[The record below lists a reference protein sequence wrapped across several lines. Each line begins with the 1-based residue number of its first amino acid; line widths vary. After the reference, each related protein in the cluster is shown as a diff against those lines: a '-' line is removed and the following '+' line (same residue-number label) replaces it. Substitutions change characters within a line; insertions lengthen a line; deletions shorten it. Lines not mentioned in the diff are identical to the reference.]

1 MSSKKDSD
9 SAGFYESLH
18 FFTDDSEASG
28 TDEPGGDYLQRDGKD
43 GSAAAVHEKR
53 EKGWDSLAQKGDKRG
68 ASEEKA
74 NERRGTDG
82 VEEEKGM
89 KELSAQ
95 PSAGE
100 SSGGSSSESESGSDS
115 EDGGNGS
122 DSDGFSIDMDALLQ
136 EYEDK
141 EAEVEKSK
149 TALDR
154 KMEKKEAR
162 EKKRKMEN
170 ALKGYTVDKKPGEVA
185 VNDQDEVVL
194 IEKEEEEAALD
205 DRTARRKA
213 KKERKKKEKLVVAK
227 EKQQTTAE
235 KRKQN
240 DEIVK
245 AALAEQDIAVVD
257 SGLDTVAR
265 AAGRYFQQGSSAG
278 VLCYNCGERGHMSRD
293 CTQEEKV
300 RPCML
305 CGSLEHQRSSCPHE
319 VCYKCRQPGH
329 VARNCTER
337 GFARDACYRC
347 GFRGHPAHLCSYFKT
362 KQDEVHCV
370 HCGKLGHFSCFTSLS
385 EEGETVQVDV
395 PPPLALMC
403 HNCGERGH
411 AYDECSY
418 GSRSLSIS
426 TTDGERR
433 HGTKRKS
440 YGGGNSEGRHSWG
453 PSSSGRGGEYSSSS
467 YQNKKRRVVDMS
479 TNSSSHHR
487 WDSRRGGMQEMDFAF
502 NQGAKRKA
510 HTSSSNG
517 KRGRRR

>member
-1 MSSKKDSD
+1 
-9 SAGFYESLH
+9 
-18 FFTDDSEASG
+18 
-28 TDEPGGDYLQRDGKD
+28 
-43 GSAAAVHEKR
+43 
-53 EKGWDSLAQKGDKRG
+53 
-68 ASEEKA
+68 
-74 NERRGTDG
+74 
-82 VEEEKGM
+82 
-89 KELSAQ
+89 
-95 PSAGE
+95 
-100 SSGGSSSESESGSDS
+100 
-115 EDGGNGS
+115 
-122 DSDGFSIDMDALLQ
+122 
-136 EYEDK
+136 
-141 EAEVEKSK
+141 
-149 TALDR
+149 
-154 KMEKKEAR
+154 
-162 EKKRKMEN
+162 MEN

-194 IEKEEEEAALD
+194 IEKEEEEEAALD

-257 SGLDTVAR
+257 NGLDTVAR

-411 AYDECSY
+411 AYDDAATAVAPFRSARLTASEDTAQS
-418 GSRSLSIS
+418 GSHMVVA
-426 TTDGERR
+426 TAKGVTAG
-433 HGTKRKS
+433 
-440 YGGGNSEGRHSWG
+440 GRHQV
-453 PSSSGRGGEYSSSS
+453 EEEE
-467 YQNKKRRVVDMS
+467 S
-479 TNSSSHHR
+479 TLPVHTKT
-487 WDSRRGGMQEMDFAF
+487 RRGV
-502 NQGAKRKA
+502 
-510 HTSSSNG
+510 S
-517 KRGRRR
+517 